1 MELVEKTAH
10 RLGTFFGLPNHFH
23 LIQCVMHGGKCSVPI
38 SLDIEKLILG
48 KYSQFYNYCQNH

>member
-1 MELVEKTAH
+1 
-10 RLGTFFGLPNHFH
+10 
-23 LIQCVMHGGKCSVPI
+23 MHGGKCSLPI

>member
-1 MELVEKTAH
+1 MAGGSGRRKDLKLKEVGIENL
-10 RLGTFFGLPNHFH
+10 L
-23 LIQCVMHGGKCSVPI
+23 QSYVMHGGKCSMPI

>member
-1 MELVEKTAH
+1 MAGGSGRRKDLKLKEVGIENLLKSY
-10 RLGTFFGLPNHFH
+10 
-23 LIQCVMHGGKCSVPI
+23 GGKCCVPI